1 MISVYIISLKE
12 SQRRLDTEKLVS
24 ESNEKFK
31 GRCVFQIFDA
41 ISPKHE
47 DFEKFIQELYDSS
60 SLLKS
65 DWFHSDYCYQELLPQ
80 EFGCY
85 LSHYLLW
92 KECVKTNQPIVILE
106 DDVVLESNFMQ
117 ALEDCLK
124 SPFDFVRLYGHYWG
138 GHKTNLHALPIYT
151 EAEEAEAPI
160 ENHAEA
166 EASIEK
172 TPIENYEVTPPPP
185 NPTQDTQQDSI
196 IETQQDPKELPNPC
210 KIAPQKTSFNPVVF
224 KKIKRK
230 LNRFIGSILARTEV
244 YKNIVAKYDDLT
256 TKYDDLTTKYD
267 DLTTKYDDLTTKYD
281 DLTTKYDDLTT
292 KYDDLTTKYDDLN
305 KNIAEKYDEL
315 MGKYESLLAKE
326 VNIKETFWESRA
338 DSEEEAFFLEHFY
351 LTSVY
356 VATTAGYYLTP
367 KGAKTFI
374 EATER
379 FKIIEPVDM
388 FMNNPTYHDV
398 ANFTYLPCPIS
409 LNKHA
414 FNSTIQNAKKPDISL
429 KPPKKSYFDNLFYHK
444 FNAQKCLKAF
454 HKYSKQYAPL
464 KTPKEV

>member
-1 MISVYIISLKE
+1 MTQVYIISLKE
-12 SQRRLDTEKLVS
+12 SQRRLDTEKLVL

-31 GRCVFQIFDA
+31 GRCIFQIFDA
-41 ISPKHE
+41 ISPKHQ
-47 DFEKFIQELYDSS
+47 DFEKLLQELYDSS

-65 DWFHSDYCYQELLPQ
+65 DWFHSDYCYKELLPQ

-85 LSHYLLW
+85 LSHYFCW
-92 KECVKTNQPIVILE
+92 KECVKTNQPVVILE
-106 DDVVLESNFMQ
+106 DDATLESNFMQ

-138 GHKTNLHALPIYT
+138 GHKTNLYSLPIYT
-151 EAEEAEAPI
+151 ETEEAK
-160 ENHAEA
+160 
-166 EASIEK
+166 ASIEK
-172 TPIENYEVTPPPP
+172 TPVENHEVTPPPP
-185 NPTQDTQQDSI
+185 NPTQDAQQDCI
-196 IETQQDPKELPNPC
+196 IETQQDPKELSEPC
-210 KIAPQKTSFNPVVF
+210 KIAPQKISFNPVVF
-224 KKIKRK
+224 RKIKRK
-230 LNRFIGSILARTEV
+230 LNRFIGNILARTEV
-244 YKNIVAKYDDLT
+244 YKNLVGKYDDLTGKYDDLTGKYDDLT
-256 TKYDDLTTKYD
+256 T
-267 DLTTKYDDLTTKYD
+267 
-281 DLTTKYDDLTT
+281 
-292 KYDDLTTKYDDLN
+292 
-305 KNIAEKYDEL
+305 
-315 MGKYESLLAKE
+315 KYESLLAKE

-338 DSEEEAFFLEHFY
+338 DNEKEALFLEHFY

-398 ANFTYLPCPIS
+398 ANFTYLPCPVS

-429 KPPKKSYFDNLFYHK
+429 KPPRKSYFDNLFYHK
-444 FNAQKCLKAF
+444 FNARKCLKAF
-454 HKYSKQYAPL
+454 HKYSRQYAHL

>member
-1 MISVYIISLKE
+1 MIQVYIISLKE
-12 SQRRLDTEKLVS
+12 SQRRLDTEKLVL

-47 DFEKFIQELYDSS
+47 DFEKFVQELYDAQSM
-60 SLLKS
+60 LKS
-65 DWFHSDYCYQELLPQ
+65 DWFHSDYCYQELLPR

-92 KECVKTNQPIVILE
+92 KECVKTDQPVVILE
-106 DDVVLESNFMQ
+106 DDVTLEFNFMQ

-138 GHKTNLHALPIYT
+138 GHKTNLRALPIYT
-151 EAEEAEAPI
+151 EVEETEAPI
-160 ENHAEA
+160 ENH
-166 EASIEK
+166 
-172 TPIENYEVTPPPP
+172 EVTPPPP
-185 NPTQDTQQDSI
+185 NSTQDTQQDLI
-196 IETQQDPKELPNPC
+196 NETQQNPKEPSNPC
-210 KIAPQKTSFNPVVF
+210 KIAPQKISFNQVVF

-230 LNRFIGSILARTEV
+230 LNHFIGNILARTEV
-244 YKNIVAKYDDLT
+244 YKKLVAKYDDLT
-256 TKYDDLTTKYD
+256 GKYDDLTGKYD
-267 DLTTKYDDLTTKYD
+267 DLTGKYDDLTGKYD
-281 DLTTKYDDLTT
+281 DLTGKYDDLTG
-292 KYDDLTTKYDDLN
+292 KYDDLTGKYDDLTG
-305 KNIAEKYDEL
+305 KYDDL
-315 MGKYESLLAKE
+315 TGKYESLLAKE
-326 VNIKETFWESRA
+326 ANIKETFWERRA
-338 DSEEEAFFLEHFY
+338 DSEKEAFFLEHFY

-356 VATTAGYYLTP
+356 VSTTAGYYLTP

-388 FMNNPTYHDV
+388 FINNPTYHDI
-398 ANFTYLPCPIS
+398 ANFTYVPCPVS

-429 KPPKKSYFDNLFYHK
+429 KPPKKSYFDNLFYHQL
-444 FNAQKCLKAF
+444 NTRKCLRAF
-454 HKYSKQYAPL
+454 HKYSRQYAPL
-464 KTPKEV
+464 KTPRGV

>member
-1 MISVYIISLKE
+1 MTQVYIISLKE
-12 SQRRLDTEKLVS
+12 SQRRLDTEKLIL

-31 GRCVFQIFDA
+31 GRCAFQIFDA
-41 ISPKHE
+41 ISPKHQ
-47 DFEKFIQELYDSS
+47 DFEKLVQELYDSS

-92 KECVKTNQPIVILE
+92 KECVKLNQPVVILE
-106 DDVVLESNFMQ
+106 DDVTLESNFMQ

-124 SPFDFVRLYGHYWG
+124 SPFDFVKLFGWYWNF
-138 GHKTNLHALPIYT
+138 HKTNLHTLPLERDAVESVGETPIEDHAKT
-151 EAEEAEAPI
+151 KEAETPI
-160 ENHAEA
+160 ENH
-166 EASIEK
+166 
-172 TPIENYEVTPPPP
+172 EVTPPPP
-185 NPTQDTQQDSI
+185 NSAQDVQQDSI
-196 IETQQDPKELPNPC
+196 IETQQDPKGLSEPC
-210 KIAPQKTSFNPVVF
+210 KIAPQKTSFNPVIF
-224 KKIKRK
+224 RKIKRK
-230 LNRFIGSILARTEV
+230 LNHFIGNILARTEV
-244 YKNIVAKYDDLT
+244 YKNIVGKYDDLT
-256 TKYDDLTTKYD
+256 GKYDDLTGKYD
-267 DLTTKYDDLTTKYD
+267 DLTG
-281 DLTTKYDDLTT
+281 
-292 KYDDLTTKYDDLN
+292 KYDDLN

-326 VNIKETFWESRA
+326 ANIKETFWERRA
-338 DSEEEAFFLEHFY
+338 DSEKEAFFLEHFY

-388 FMNNPTYHDV
+388 FINNPTYHDV
-398 ANFTYLPCPIS
+398 ANFTYLPCPVS

-429 KPPKKSYFDNLFYHK
+429 KPPRKSYFDNLFYHK

-454 HKYSKQYAPL
+454 HKYSRRYAPL

>member
-12 SQRRLDTEKLVS
+12 SQRRLDTEKLVL

-41 ISPKHE
+41 ISPKHQ
-47 DFEKFIQELYDSS
+47 DFEKFVQELYDAQSM
-60 SLLKS
+60 LKS
-65 DWFHSDYCYQELLPQ
+65 DWFHSDYCYQELLPR

-92 KECVKTNQPIVILE
+92 KECVKTNQPVVILE
-106 DDVVLESNFMQ
+106 DDAMLESNFMQ

-138 GHKTNLHALPIYT
+138 GHKTNLCTLPIYT
-151 EAEEAEAPI
+151 EAEETDYTEIEETIYTETEKAEVFI
-160 ENHAEA
+160 ENH
-166 EASIEK
+166 
-172 TPIENYEVTPPPP
+172 EVTPPP
-185 NPTQDTQQDSI
+185 NSTQDTQQDLI
-196 IETQQDPKELPNPC
+196 NETQQKEPSDPC
-210 KIAPQKTSFNPVVF
+210 KIAPQKISFNQVVF

-230 LNRFIGSILARTEV
+230 LNHFIGNILARTEV
-244 YKNIVAKYDDLT
+244 YKKLVAKYDDLT
-256 TKYDDLTTKYD
+256 GKYDDLTGKYD
-267 DLTTKYDDLTTKYD
+267 DLTGKYDDLTGKYD
-281 DLTTKYDDLTT
+281 DLT
-292 KYDDLTTKYDDLN
+292 
-305 KNIAEKYDEL
+305 
-315 MGKYESLLAKE
+315 GKYESLLAKE
-326 VNIKETFWESRA
+326 ANIKETFWERRA
-338 DSEEEAFFLEHFY
+338 DSEKEALFLEHFY

-356 VATTAGYYLTP
+356 VASTAGYYLTP

-388 FMNNPTYHDV
+388 FINNPTYHDV
-398 ANFTYLPCPIS
+398 ANFTYLPCPVS

-429 KPPKKSYFDNLFYHK
+429 KPPRKSYFDNLFY
-444 FNAQKCLKAF
+444 NQLNTRKCLRAF

>member
-1 MISVYIISLKE
+1 MIGVYIISLKE
-12 SQRRLDTEKLVS
+12 SQRRLDAEKLVS

-47 DFEKFIQELYDSS
+47 DFEKFVQELYDAQSM
-60 SLLKS
+60 LKS

-85 LSHYLLW
+85 LSHYFCW
-92 KECVKTNQPIVILE
+92 KECVKTNQPVVILE
-106 DDVVLESNFMQ
+106 DDAMLESNFIQ

-138 GHKTNLHALPIYT
+138 GHKTNLCALPIYT
-151 EAEEAEAPI
+151 ENEET
-160 ENHAEA
+160 

-172 TPIENYEVTPPPP
+172 TPIENHEVTPPPP
-185 NPTQDTQQDSI
+185 NPAQDAQQDCI
-196 IETQQDPKELPNPC
+196 IETQQDPKGLSEPC

-230 LNRFIGSILARTEV
+230 LNHFIGNILARTEV
-244 YKNIVAKYDDLT
+244 YKNLVSKYDDLTKKYDDLTKKYDDLTKKYDDLTKKYDDLT
-256 TKYDDLTTKYD
+256 TKYDDLTG
-267 DLTTKYDDLTTKYD
+267 
-281 DLTTKYDDLTT
+281 
-292 KYDDLTTKYDDLN
+292 KYDDLN

-315 MGKYESLLAKE
+315 TKKYESLLAKE
-326 VNIKETFWESRA
+326 TNIKETFGESRT
-338 DSEEEAFFLEHFY
+338 DSEKEALFLEHFY

-398 ANFTYLPCPIS
+398 ANLTYLPCPIS

-429 KPPKKSYFDNLFYHK
+429 KPPRKSYFDNLFYHK
-444 FNAQKCLKAF
+444 FNARKCLKAF

>member
-1 MISVYIISLKE
+1 MIQVYIISLKE
-12 SQRRLDTEKLVS
+12 SQRRLDTEKLVL

-47 DFEKFIQELYDSS
+47 DFEKFVQELYDAQSM
-60 SLLKS
+60 LKS

-92 KECVKTNQPIVILE
+92 KECVKTNQPVVILE

-138 GHKTNLHALPIYT
+138 GHKTNLCTLPIYT
-151 EAEEAEAPI
+151 EIEEAEAPI
-160 ENHAEA
+160 ENH
-166 EASIEK
+166 
-172 TPIENYEVTPPPP
+172 EVTPPPP
-185 NPTQDTQQDSI
+185 NSTQDTQQDFI
-196 IETQQDPKELPNPC
+196 NETQQNPKEPSDPC
-210 KIAPQKTSFNPVVF
+210 KIAPQKISFNQVVF

-230 LNRFIGSILARTEV
+230 LNHFIGNILARTEV
-244 YKNIVAKYDDLT
+244 HKKLVAKYDDLT
-256 TKYDDLTTKYD
+256 GKYDDLTGKYD
-267 DLTTKYDDLTTKYD
+267 DLTGKYDDLT
-281 DLTTKYDDLTT
+281 
-292 KYDDLTTKYDDLN
+292 
-305 KNIAEKYDEL
+305 
-315 MGKYESLLAKE
+315 GKYESLLAKE
-326 VNIKETFWESRA
+326 ANIKETFWERRA
-338 DSEEEAFFLEHFY
+338 DSEKEALFLEHFY

-356 VATTAGYYLTP
+356 VSTTAGYYLTP

-388 FMNNPTYHDV
+388 FMDNSAYHDI
-398 ANFTYLPCPIS
+398 ANFTYVPCPVS

-429 KPPKKSYFDNLFYHK
+429 KPPKKSYFDNLFY
-444 FNAQKCLKAF
+444 NQLNTRKCLRAF
-454 HKYSKQYAPL
+454 HKYSKQYNHL

>member
-1 MISVYIISLKE
+1 MIQVYIISLKE
-12 SQRRLDTEKLVS
+12 SQRRLDTEKLVL

-47 DFEKFIQELYDSS
+47 DFERFVQELYDAQSM
-60 SLLKS
+60 LKS
-65 DWFHSDYCYQELLPQ
+65 DWFHSYVGDGLTLP

-92 KECVKTNQPIVILE
+92 KECVKINQPVVILE
-106 DDVVLESNFMQ
+106 DDVALESNFMQ

-124 SPFDFVRLYGHYWG
+124 SPFDFVRLYGCYWG
-138 GHKTNLHALPIYT
+138 GHKTNLCALPIYT
-151 EAEEAEAPI
+151 EAEETDYTETEVPV
-160 ENHAEA
+160 ENH
-166 EASIEK
+166 
-172 TPIENYEVTPPPP
+172 EVTPPPP
-185 NPTQDTQQDSI
+185 NSTQDTQQDLI
-196 IETQQDPKELPNPC
+196 NKTQQNPKEPSDPC
-210 KIAPQKTSFNPVVF
+210 KIAPQKISFNQVVF

-230 LNRFIGSILARTEV
+230 LNHFIGNILARTEV
-244 YKNIVAKYDDLT
+244 YKKLVEKYDDLT
-256 TKYDDLTTKYD
+256 G
-267 DLTTKYDDLTTKYD
+267 
-281 DLTTKYDDLTT
+281 
-292 KYDDLTTKYDDLN
+292 
-305 KNIAEKYDEL
+305 KYDEL
-315 MGKYESLLAKE
+315 TGKYESLLAKE
-326 VNIKETFWESRA
+326 TNIKETFWERRA
-338 DSEEEAFFLEHFY
+338 DSEKEAFFLEHFY

-356 VATTAGYYLTP
+356 VASTAGYYLTP

-388 FMNNPTYHDV
+388 FINNPTYHDI
-398 ANFTYLPCPIS
+398 ANFTYVPCPVS

-444 FNAQKCLKAF
+444 FNAKKCLRAF
-454 HKYSKQYAPL
+454 HKYSKQYDHL

>member
-1 MISVYIISLKE
+1 MIQVYIISLKE
-12 SQRRLDTEKLVS
+12 SQRRLDTEKLVL

-47 DFEKFIQELYDSS
+47 DFEKFVQELYDAQSM
-60 SLLKS
+60 LKS
-65 DWFHSDYCYQELLPQ
+65 DWFHSDYCYQELLPR

-92 KECVKTNQPIVILE
+92 KECVKTNQPVVILE
-106 DDVVLESNFMQ
+106 DDVALEPNFMQ

-124 SPFDFVRLYGHYWG
+124 SPFDFVRFYGHYWG
-138 GHKTNLHALPIYT
+138 GHKTNLRALPIYT
-151 EAEEAEAPI
+151 EVEVADYTEVEEAEAPI
-160 ENHAEA
+160 ENH
-166 EASIEK
+166 
-172 TPIENYEVTPPPP
+172 EVTPPPP
-185 NPTQDTQQDSI
+185 NSTQDTQQDFI
-196 IETQQDPKELPNPC
+196 NETQQNPKEPSNPC
-210 KIAPQKTSFNPVVF
+210 KIAPQKVSFNQVVF

-230 LNRFIGSILARTEV
+230 LNHFIGNILARTEV
-244 YKNIVAKYDDLT
+244 YKKLVAKYDELT
-256 TKYDDLTTKYD
+256 G
-267 DLTTKYDDLTTKYD
+267 
-281 DLTTKYDDLTT
+281 
-292 KYDDLTTKYDDLN
+292 
-305 KNIAEKYDEL
+305 KYDEL
-315 MGKYESLLAKE
+315 TGKYDELTGKYDELTGKYDELTGKYESLLAKE
-326 VNIKETFWESRA
+326 ANIKEIFWERRA
-338 DSEEEAFFLEHFY
+338 DSEKEAFFLEHFY

-356 VATTAGYYLTP
+356 VSTTAGYYITP

-388 FMNNPTYHDV
+388 FINNPTYHDI
-398 ANFTYLPCPIS
+398 ANFTYVPCPVS

-429 KPPKKSYFDNLFYHK
+429 KPPKKSYWDNLFYHQL
-444 FNAQKCLKAF
+444 NTRKCLRAF

>member
-1 MISVYIISLKE
+1 MVECHRMPYLGVHLTQAYIISLKE

-47 DFEKFIQELYDSS
+47 DFEKLVQELYDSS

-92 KECVKTNQPIVILE
+92 KECVKLNQPVVILE
-106 DDVVLESNFMQ
+106 DDVTLESNFMQ

-138 GHKTNLHALPIYT
+138 GHKTNLHSLPIYT
-151 EAEEAEAPI
+151 ETEEAEA
-160 ENHAEA
+160 
-166 EASIEK
+166 SMEK

-185 NPTQDTQQDSI
+185 NPTQDTQQDCI
-196 IETQQDPKELPNPC
+196 IETQQELSEPC
-210 KIAPQKTSFNPVVF
+210 KIAPQKISFNPVVF

-230 LNRFIGSILARTEV
+230 LNHFIGNILARTEV
-244 YKNIVAKYDDLT
+244 YKNIVG
-256 TKYDDLTTKYD
+256 
-267 DLTTKYDDLTTKYD
+267 
-281 DLTTKYDDLTT
+281 
-292 KYDDLTTKYDDLN
+292 
-305 KNIAEKYDEL
+305 KYDEL
-315 MGKYESLLAKE
+315 TGKYDELTGKYDELTGKYDELTGKYDELTGKYDELTGKYESLLAKE
-326 VNIKETFWESRA
+326 TNIKETFWESRA
-338 DSEEEAFFLEHFY
+338 DNEKEALFLEHFY

-388 FMNNPTYHDV
+388 FINNPTYHDV
-398 ANFTYLPCPIS
+398 ANFTYLPCPVS

-429 KPPKKSYFDNLFYHK
+429 KPPRKSYFDNLFYHK

-454 HKYSKQYAPL
+454 NKYSKQYAPL

>member
-1 MISVYIISLKE
+1 MIQVYIISLKE
-12 SQRRLDTEKLVS
+12 SQRRLDTEKLVL

-41 ISPKHE
+41 ISPKHQ
-47 DFEKFIQELYDSS
+47 DFEKFVQELYDVQSM
-60 SLLKS
+60 LKS
-65 DWFHSDYCYQELLPQ
+65 DWFHSYVGTGLTLPEL
-80 EFGCY
+80 GCY

-92 KECVKTNQPIVILE
+92 KECVKTNQPVVILE
-106 DDVVLESNFMQ
+106 DDVALEFNFMQ

-138 GHKTNLHALPIYT
+138 GHKTNLRTLPIYT
-151 EAEEAEAPI
+151 EAEETDYTEIEEAEAPI
-160 ENHAEA
+160 ENH
-166 EASIEK
+166 
-172 TPIENYEVTPPPP
+172 EVTPPS
-185 NPTQDTQQDSI
+185 NSTQDTQQDFI
-196 IETQQDPKELPNPC
+196 NETQQNPKEPSDPY
-210 KIAPQKTSFNPVVF
+210 KIAPQKISFNQVVF

-230 LNRFIGSILARTEV
+230 LNHLIGNILARTEV
-244 YKNIVAKYDDLT
+244 YKKLVAKYDDLT
-256 TKYDDLTTKYD
+256 GKYDDLTGKYD
-267 DLTTKYDDLTTKYD
+267 DLTGKYDDLT
-281 DLTTKYDDLTT
+281 
-292 KYDDLTTKYDDLN
+292 
-305 KNIAEKYDEL
+305 
-315 MGKYESLLAKE
+315 GKYESLLAKE
-326 VNIKETFWESRA
+326 ANIKETFWERRA
-338 DSEEEAFFLEHFY
+338 DSEKEAFFLEHFY

-356 VATTAGYYLTP
+356 VASTAGYYLTP

-388 FMNNPTYHDV
+388 FINNPTYHDI
-398 ANFTYLPCPIS
+398 ANFTYVPCPIS

-429 KPPKKSYFDNLFYHK
+429 KPPKKSYFDNLFYHQL
-444 FNAQKCLKAF
+444 NTRKCLRAF

>member
-1 MISVYIISLKE
+1 MICVYIISLKE
-12 SQRRLDTEKLVS
+12 SQRRLDTEKLVL

-47 DFEKFIQELYDSS
+47 DFEKFIQELYDAQSM
-60 SLLKS
+60 LKS
-65 DWFHSDYCYQELLPQ
+65 DWFHSDWCCGELLPQ

-85 LSHYLLW
+85 LSHYFLW

-106 DDVVLESNFMQ
+106 DDATLESNFMQ

-124 SPFDFVRLYGHYWG
+124 SPFDFVKLFGWYWNF
-138 GHKTNLHALPIYT
+138 HKTNLCTLPLERDAVESVGETPIEDHVKT
-151 EAEEAEAPI
+151 KEAE
-160 ENHAEA
+160 
-166 EASIEK
+166 
-172 TPIENYEVTPPPP
+172 TPIENYEVTPPPH
-185 NPTQDTQQDSI
+185 NPTQDTQQDFI
-196 IETQQDPKELPNPC
+196 IETQQDPKELSEPC
-210 KIAPQKTSFNPVVF
+210 KIAPQKISFNQVVF

-230 LNRFIGSILARTEV
+230 LNHFIGNILARTEV
-244 YKNIVAKYDDLT
+244 YKNIVG
-256 TKYDDLTTKYD
+256 
-267 DLTTKYDDLTTKYD
+267 
-281 DLTTKYDDLTT
+281 
-292 KYDDLTTKYDDLN
+292 
-305 KNIAEKYDEL
+305 KYDEL
-315 MGKYESLLAKE
+315 TGKYDELTGKYDELTGKYDELTGKYDELTGKYDELTGKYESLLAKE
-326 VNIKETFWESRA
+326 VNIKETFWERRA
-338 DSEEEAFFLEHFY
+338 DSEKEAFFLEHFY

-356 VATTAGYYLTP
+356 VASTAGYYITP

-388 FMNNPTYHDV
+388 FINNPTYHDV
-398 ANFTYLPCPIS
+398 ATLTYLPLPVS

-429 KPPKKSYFDNLFYHK
+429 KPPKKSYFDNLFYDQL
-444 FNAQKCLKAF
+444 NTRKCLRAF
-454 HKYSKQYAPL
+454 HKYSRRYAPL

>member
-1 MISVYIISLKE
+1 MTQVYIISLKE
-12 SQRRLDTEKLVS
+12 SQRRLDTEKLVL

-47 DFEKFIQELYDSS
+47 DFEKFVQELYDAQSM
-60 SLLKS
+60 LKS

-85 LSHYLLW
+85 LSHYFLW
-92 KECVKTNQPIVILE
+92 KECVKLNQPVVILE
-106 DDVVLESNFMQ
+106 DDAALESNFMQ

-138 GHKTNLHALPIYT
+138 GHKTNLCALPIYT
-151 EAEEAEAPI
+151 ETE
-160 ENHAEA
+160 EA
-166 EASIEK
+166 EASIE
-172 TPIENYEVTPPPP
+172 NHEVTPPPP
-185 NPTQDTQQDSI
+185 NPTQDTQQDCI
-196 IETQQDPKELPNPC
+196 IETQQEELSNPC
-210 KIAPQKTSFNPVVF
+210 KIAPQKTSFNQVVF

-230 LNRFIGSILARTEV
+230 LNHFIGNILARTEV
-244 YKNIVAKYDDLT
+244 YKNIVG
-256 TKYDDLTTKYD
+256 
-267 DLTTKYDDLTTKYD
+267 
-281 DLTTKYDDLTT
+281 
-292 KYDDLTTKYDDLN
+292 
-305 KNIAEKYDEL
+305 KYDEL
-315 MGKYESLLAKE
+315 TGKYDELTGKYDELTGKYDELTGKYDELTGKYDELTGKYESLLAKE
-326 VNIKETFWESRA
+326 ANIKETFWESRA
-338 DSEEEAFFLEHFY
+338 DSEKEALFLEHFY

-356 VATTAGYYLTP
+356 VTTTAGYYLTP

-444 FNAQKCLKAF
+444 FNARKCLKAF